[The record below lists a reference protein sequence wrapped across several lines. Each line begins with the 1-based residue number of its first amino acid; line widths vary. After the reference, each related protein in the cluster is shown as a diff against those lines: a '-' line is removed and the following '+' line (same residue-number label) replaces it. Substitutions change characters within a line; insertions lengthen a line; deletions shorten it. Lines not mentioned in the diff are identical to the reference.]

1 MTEPEQRYLLG
12 RLDEAEREEFAAR
25 FLEDPELLARV
36 EDAENDLFD
45 AYAAGRLSGDDRR
58 RFEERFLRD
67 AEGRGR
73 LAAARALERKTR
85 KGGLFR
91 GLGAIAAGV
100 VLLAGVGWLVR
111 RAGTPPPAE
120 PVLAASYRLTAAT
133 RGAAAPQEVR
143 IPATGMVE
151 WRTAAPAGTAEGAY
165 QVELAGARGDVRWTS
180 QRLDPD
186 GTDLVWRTPA
196 AVVPEGACVFTIRA
210 GARAVAYFDVRV
222 VRGSP

>member
-1 MTEPEQRYLLG
+1 MTEPEHRYLLG

-45 AYAAGRLSGDDRR
+45 AYAAGRLSGDDRW

-67 AEGRGR
+67 IEGRRR
-73 LAAARALERKTR
+73 LALARALHRKTR
-85 KGGLFR
+85 KGGVFR
-91 GLGAIAAGV
+91 VAGAIAAGV

-111 RAGTPPPAE
+111 RTGTTPAAE
-120 PVLAASYRLTAAT
+120 PVLVASYRLAAAT
-133 RGAAAPQEVR
+133 RATAAPQEVR
-143 IPATGMVE
+143 IPHTGMVE
-151 WRTAAPAGTAEGAY
+151 WRTAVPAGTAEGAY

-180 QRLDPD
+180 PPLDPA
-186 GTDLVWRTPA
+186 GADLAWRTPA
-196 AVVPEGACVFTIRA
+196 TVVPDGACVFTIRT
-210 GARAVAYFDVRV
+210 GSRAVAYFDIRV